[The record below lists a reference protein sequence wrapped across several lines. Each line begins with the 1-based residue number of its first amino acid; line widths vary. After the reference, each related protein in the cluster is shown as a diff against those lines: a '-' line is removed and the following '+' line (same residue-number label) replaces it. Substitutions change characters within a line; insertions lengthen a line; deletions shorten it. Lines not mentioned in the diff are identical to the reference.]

1 MNILGLDY
9 GSKTIGVALCPEGSS
24 LALGLETLRRDR
36 EENLKANV
44 HRIGDL
50 IKEHNIGIIVLG
62 FPKNMDGTVS
72 ERCEKTLVF
81 AERLKRTFKKVKVEL
96 QDERLTSVQAERA
109 MFDLGVNGKQRKAA
123 VDMQAAAIILQTYI
137 DKNKNKKGDL

>member
-1 MNILGLDY
+1 MNILGLDF

-137 DKNKNKKGDL
+137 DKKCNSSAK

>member
-1 MNILGLDY
+1 MNILGLDF

-24 LALGLETLRRDR
+24 IALGLETLRRDR

-137 DKNKNKKGDL
+137 DKNKN

>member
-1 MNILGLDY
+1 MNILGLDF

-137 DKNKNKKGDL
+137 DKKCNSSDK

>member
-1 MNILGLDY
+1 MNILGLDF

-81 AERLKRTFKKVKVEL
+81 AERLKRTFKRIKVEL

-137 DKNKNKKGDL
+137 DKNKDKKGDL